1 MNELIKLYNKKYSK
15 IEYPKTKTDFYYV
28 YLFLQNKINE
38 YDDDELRKLFEKIE
52 VPKPTTLKELDIYRE
67 CVDYIDNI
75 RISKTGNKYIE
86 NLYDSYYAYGYHQV
100 YERNG
105 VLYYYLEGEKE
116 Q

>member
-1 MNELIKLYNKKYSK
+1 MNELIKLYNDRYSK

-67 CVDYIDNI
+67 CVDYIDGV
-75 RISKTGNKYIE
+75 RISKTGNKSV
-86 NLYDSYYAYGYHQV
+86 NKLSSSYHSKGYHQV
-100 YERNG
+100 YERDG
-105 VLYYYLEGEKE
+105 SLYYYLEGKRK
-116 Q
+116 

>member
-1 MNELIKLYNKKYSK
+1 MNELIKLYNNKYSK
-15 IEYPKTKTDFYYV
+15 IEYPKTKTDFYYA

-67 CVDYIDNI
+67 CVDYINGI
-75 RISKTGNKYIE
+75 RISKTGNKSCPELSDIQYILGFHE
-86 NLYDSYYAYGYHQV
+86 V

-105 VLYYYLEGEKE
+105 CLYYYLEGEAK
-116 Q
+116 

>member
-1 MNELIKLYNKKYSK
+1 MNELIKLYNDRYSK

-67 CVDYIDNI
+67 CVDYIDGI
-75 RISKTGNKYIE
+75 RISKTGNKSVNKLSSFYRSE
-86 NLYDSYYAYGYHQV
+86 GYHQV
-100 YERNG
+100 YERDG
-105 VLYYYLEGEKE
+105 SLYYYLEGKEK
-116 Q
+116 